1 VAASYKEKVEKGR
14 HRGWGY
20 EEEAAAAAAAAAVC
34 MTGRIART
42 LTNSC
47 TQDN

>member
-20 EEEAAAAAAAAAVC
+20 EEAAAAAAAAVC

-42 LTNSC
+42 LTNSY

>member
-14 HRGWGY
+14 HRGWGD
-20 EEEAAAAAAAAAVC
+20 EEEAAAAAAAVC